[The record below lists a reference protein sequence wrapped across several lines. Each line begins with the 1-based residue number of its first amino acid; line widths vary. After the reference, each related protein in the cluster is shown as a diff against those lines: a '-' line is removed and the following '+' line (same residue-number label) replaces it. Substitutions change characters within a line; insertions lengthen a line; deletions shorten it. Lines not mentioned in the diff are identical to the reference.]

1 MRTAILRTLDGLA
14 ANEWHVESPSG
25 EAPDEARI
33 VRGLTRLAQGDRA
46 PLGTLDRRR
55 QFAGPPSARAGSGS
69 PGQARALVVPHAS
82 DEATVLEVRA
92 QDRPGLLHELG
103 VTFAKAGLSVRSAH
117 IATYAGQ
124 TLDTFYVTEF
134 GGRLP
139 VARAGW
145 RRRSSSIIDTCDGT
159 ARPVSDALA
168 ESPVPLR
175 LAVFTSLSDRLTA
188 TFKNLRHKGRL
199 SESDINSTV
208 RDIRMALLDADV
220 ALPVVKHFTHAVRER
235 ALGAEVSGALNPAQ
249 QVVKIVNDELVGIL
263 GGQTRTLQFA
273 KNPPTVIMLAG
284 LQGSGK
290 TTLAGKLGSWLK
302 EQGHTPMLVAAD
314 LQRPNAVTQLE
325 VVGERAGVP
334 VFAPERG
341 NMGGHDAVLDSGEG
355 TRSFGDP
362 VAVARQGIEAAR
374 ARQHDV
380 VIVDTAG
387 RLAID
392 ENLMQQAAD
401 IRAAIQPDEV
411 LFVIDAMIGQAAVET
426 AQAFQEGVDFTG
438 VVLSKLDG
446 DARGGAA
453 LSVASVTGRP
463 IMFASVGEGVKDFEV
478 FHPDRMASRIL
489 DMGDVLTLI
498 EQAEKAFDR
507 SQAEEMQ
514 RKFLAEEDF
523 TFDDFLNQMAAIK
536 KMGSL
541 KSMLGMMPGMGQ
553 MRAQLDNL
561 DEREFDRVEA
571 MVRSMTPFERTHP
584 KLINGSRRARIA
596 RGSGVQVSEVNE
608 LLERFTEA
616 QKMMKSLARG
626 GGIPGMPGMPGM
638 GGGRKGAKQQQRKK
652 SKSGNPAKRA
662 AEERAAAEKAQ
673 TRQELGRRVRCRR
686 PRRRGRRH
694 TGRPRPR
701 QPAQGLREVPRPL
714 ARAPGPSG
722 AERRAGVPS
731 VGSGP

>member
-1 MRTAILRTLDGLA
+1 MR
-14 ANEWHVESPSG
+14 
-25 EAPDEARI
+25 
-33 VRGLTRLAQGDRA
+33 
-46 PLGTLDRRR
+46 
-55 QFAGPPSARAGSGS
+55 
-69 PGQARALVVPHAS
+69 
-82 DEATVLEVRA
+82 
-92 QDRPGLLHELG
+92 
-103 VTFAKAGLSVRSAH
+103 
-117 IATYAGQ
+117 
-124 TLDTFYVTEF
+124 
-134 GGRLP
+134 
-139 VARAGW
+139 
-145 RRRSSSIIDTCDGT
+145 
-159 ARPVSDALA
+159 
-168 ESPVPLR
+168 
-175 LAVFTSLSDRLTA
+175 VFTSLSDRLTA

-199 SESDINSTV
+199 TESDINSTI
-208 RDIRMALLDADV
+208 RDIRLALLDADV
-220 ALPVVKHFTHAVRER
+220 ALPVVKHFTSAVRER

-249 QVVKIVNDELVGIL
+249 QVVKIVNEELVGIL
-263 GGQTRTLQFA
+263 GGQTRTLRLA
-273 KNPPTVIMLAG
+273 KTAPTVIMLAG

-290 TTLAGKLGSWLK
+290 TTLAGKLGKWLK
-302 EQGHTPMLVAAD
+302 DQGHTPLLVAAD

-325 VVGERAGVP
+325 VVGERAGIP

-362 VAVARQGIEAAR
+362 VAVSRQGVEAAR
-374 ARQHDV
+374 SRQHDI

-387 RLAID
+387 RLAVD
-392 ENLMQQAAD
+392 ANLMQQAAD
-401 IRAAIQPDEV
+401 IREAIQPDEV

-426 AQAFQEGVDFTG
+426 AQAFQDGVDFTG

-507 SQAEEMQ
+507 TQAEEMQ

-584 KLINGSRRARIA
+584 KQINGSRRARIA
-596 RGSGVQVSEVNE
+596 KGSGVQVSEVNA
-608 LLERFTEA
+608 LLERFTDA

-626 GGIPGMPGMPGM
+626 GSIPGMPGMPGL
-638 GGGRKGAKQQQRKK
+638 GGGRKGKQQPQRKK

-662 AEERAAAEKAQ
+662 AEERAAAERAQ
-673 TRQELGRRVRCRR
+673 ASRASGGAFGAGGPGAGDGGIPADLDPANLPKGFEKFLGR
-686 PRRRGRRH
+686 
-694 TGRPRPR
+694 
-701 QPAQGLREVPRPL
+701 
-714 ARAPGPSG
+714 
-722 AERRAGVPS
+722 
-731 VGSGP
+731 